1 MEPALWVLWRAG
13 SGGAEGGSDLARE
26 REHGTETG
34 LVGEM
39 VDAPVVGWR
48 VICEE
53 VVGGA

>member
-1 MEPALWVLWRAG
+1 M
-13 SGGAEGGSDLARE
+13 ARE

-39 VDAPVVGWR
+39 VDSPVVGWR